1 MKLGVDQ
8 IKEILPHREPFLLV
22 DEVLELEARK
32 RIVAIKRVRA
42 DEYFFAGHFP
52 GAPVMPGVL
61 IIEAMAQAGA
71 VLLLQ
76 EIPDRESKLVFFA
89 GIDGARFRR
98 PVFPGDEMKLEVTV
112 KSFRSTIAKMEGKA
126 YVDGKLAAEG
136 QFLASL
142 VDRDKAQSNG

>member
-32 RIVAIKRVRA
+32 RIVALKRVRA

-76 EIPDRESKLVFFA
+76 EIPSRDSKLVFFA

-98 PVFPGDEMKLEVTV
+98 PVFPGDELKLEVTV
-112 KSFRSTIAKMEGKA
+112 KSFRTTIAKMEGKA